1 MYTYTQLH
9 LEEEQ
14 KLHGVY
20 VLSKI
25 RELESQVENVFLPIP
40 VDIILSR
47 LG

>member
-9 LEEEQ
+9 LEEDQ
-14 KLHGVY
+14 KLHSVH

-25 RELESQVENVFLPIP
+25 GELEPQVENVFLPIP